1 MWRFI
6 GGRLARASAVASVAI
21 MSEAKA
27 VYAAFVSYPFHC
39 VLLVSLGL
47 VRARSLAVDHL
58 VSAISFFYLVYS
70 TATKASAEPAWRDD
84 VSEYLAFSLASSIS
98 LLIFSSSVCKLMY
111 KLSPTDIRS
120 LNIKWIGFGIMMCLL
135 NLLLD
140 GDEQKTLG
148 PITNDQS
155 IYFYVYASRIIE
167 GIRATLQG

>member
-1 MWRFI
+1 M
-6 GGRLARASAVASVAI
+6 ARASAVASVAI
-21 MSEAKA
+21 MSEPKA
-27 VYAAFVSYPFHC
+27 LYAAQIDFVSYPFHC